1 MSRTK
6 KPTTPKKA
14 PAARPGGK
22 TAGARASK
30 GTGSA
35 KPKAKKSPT
44 KKGATKKPA
53 KKAASKKPA
62 AKKAAAKKPTT
73 AKKKSA
79 PAKKPAARGAGSREP
94 VSKKPGPAD
103 RAPKSVPTKPAPG
116 KAAPTKPES
125 PKVPAA
131 ETAETGGDK
140 RGGRKGITIVSKKPQ
155 RKSKPKPKISFSPP
169 GERLLGPGSPVRRP
183 LIPSGPAATS
193 HAALERHDPSK
204 PRKTPLGKRDLGKYR
219 DLLLMKRRQL
229 LGDVEQ
235 IENDALRSESGD
247 LSHFPQHM
255 ADQGSESFD
264 RSLSLDLAAADRRL
278 IKEIDDALKRIE
290 DGIYGLCEMTGR
302 PISAPRLTELPWAR
316 YSIEAAREIERRGG
330 L

>member
-30 GTGSA
+30 SAGSA
-35 KPKAKKSPT
+35 KSKAKKSPT

-53 KKAASKKPA
+53 KKAATKKPT
-62 AKKAAAKKPTT
+62 AKKAAAKKPAPGT
-73 AKKKSA
+73 KKSA
-79 PAKKPAARGAGSREP
+79 PAKKTPARGAGSREAK
-94 VSKKPGPAD
+94 SKKPLPAEHP
-103 RAPKSVPTKPAPG
+103 PKSVPA
-116 KAAPTKPES
+116 KAGPTKPES
-125 PKVPAA
+125 PKAPAA

-204 PRKTPLGKRDLGKYR
+204 PRKSPLGKRDLGKYR